1 MLGFGFK
8 SWGQRQEM
16 RGGRSFLL
24 SLKLKPPGVFC
35 LGNSV
40 SLFESNLFLNILLQ
54 SAFYASSVPRKIP
67 WRRKWQLTPVFLPG
81 KSHGQESL
89 RGYRPWCCKR
99 IGHDLATK
107 QQEQQY
113 MEEGMAT
120 HSSILAWRIPWTE
133 EPGGLYSP

>member
-1 MLGFGFK
+1 MVLFFK

-24 SLKLKPPGVFC
+24 SLKLKPLGAFC
-35 LGNSV
+35 LENSV
-40 SLFESNLFLNILLQ
+40 RLFESNLFLNILLQ

-81 KSHGQESL
+81 KSHGQKSL
-89 RGYRPWCCKR
+89 MGYSPWCCKR
-99 IGHDLATK
+99 IGHDLANK

-133 EPGGLYSP
+133 QPGGLYSP